1 MLLST
6 ALTFVAFCLVS
17 SATYMLNDLGDLE
30 SDRRHPTKRDRP
42 IPAGIVS
49 VRAALVSVFV
59 LLAAGLGLAYAV
71 NWKLGVLLTGYKLLT
86 TAYTFRLKHTATL
99 DVAVVASGFIVR
111 AVAGGVAA
119 DIVLSEWFLAVT
131 SFGSLFLVAGKR
143 HGELLQI
150 TDGSTRPALAQYTL
164 AHLQFLVSMTA
175 AVTIVTYCLWAFE
188 HPRTSDVPWWG
199 LSIIPFVI
207 GIMRYALLVD
217 RGEGGAPEELILRD
231 PGMRLVGLAW
241 RCCSSARSTS
251 RGPLKHRDARCGA
264 SAAPRATH
272 DAHVPEARITIA
284 CGPSHPRL
292 HHIGRTDHSPTTPSS
307 PQLVHAHRRAR
318 PLVAQRG
325 VVERE
330 VVLEVVLGARRTAR
344 RRSAGPPRARARGS
358 SGSPAA
364 RAGGC

>member
-1 MLLST
+1 M
-6 ALTFVAFCLVS
+6 
-17 SATYMLNDLGDLE
+17 
-30 SDRRHPTKRDRP
+30 
-42 IPAGIVS
+42 
-49 VRAALVSVFV
+49 
-59 LLAAGLGLAYAV
+59 
-71 NWKLGVLLTGYKLLT
+71 
-86 TAYTFRLKHTATL
+86 
-99 DVAVVASGFIVR
+99 AVVASGFIVR

-241 RCCSSARSTS
+241 
-251 RGPLKHRDARCGA
+251 L
-264 SAAPRATH
+264 AAL
-272 DAHVPEARITIA
+272 
-284 CGPSHPRL
+284 PRL
-292 HHIGRTDHSPTTPSS
+292 RPTISLS
-307 PQLVHAHRRAR
+307 RSIRASWFRAHRRAR
-318 PLVAQRG
+318 A
-325 VVERE
+325 
-330 VVLEVVLGARRTAR
+330 A
-344 RRSAGPPRARARGS
+344 RSA
-358 SGSPAA
+358 AA
-364 RAGGC
+364 RS

>member
-1 MLLST
+1 MKAARPRQWVKNVLVLAAPAAGGVLDDPDVLLST

-71 NWKLGVLLTGYKLLT
+71 NWKLGLLLTGYKLLT
-86 TAYTFRLKHTATL
+86 IAYTFRLKHTATL

-231 PGMRLVGLAW
+231 PGMRLVGLGW
-241 RCCSSARSTS
+241 
-251 RGPLKHRDARCGA
+251 
-264 SAAPRATH
+264 
-272 DAHVPEARITIA
+272 
-284 CGPSHPRL
+284 
-292 HHIGRTDHSPTTPSS
+292 
-307 PQLVHAHRRAR
+307 LV
-318 PLVAQRG
+318 LF
-325 VVERE
+325 
-330 VVLEVVLGARRTAR
+330 LG
-344 RRSAGPPRARARGS
+344 SVYL
-358 SGSPAA
+358 
-364 RAGGC
+364 